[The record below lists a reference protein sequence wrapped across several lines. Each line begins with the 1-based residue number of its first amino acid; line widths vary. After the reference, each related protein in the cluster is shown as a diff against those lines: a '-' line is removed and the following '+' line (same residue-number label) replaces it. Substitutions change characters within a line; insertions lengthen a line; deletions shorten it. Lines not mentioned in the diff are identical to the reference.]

1 MPAHVTNVF
10 NHVQLQFIIASPV
23 GAVAKDLIKRGARVE
38 SRAKRNLAGGGGN
51 PRRINTGHLRASINS
66 NLLLRPDGLAVR
78 VGTGVHYALYVH
90 DGTGL
95 YGPKKTV
102 IRPRHGKVL
111 VFRSK
116 VYGAK
121 KGKYKG
127 KVVVTFVRGM
137 KPNPFLKNALPA
149 FNATAA

>member
-1 MPAHVTNVF
+1 VSSVHHVVNQA
-10 NHVQLQFIIASPV
+10 QLQYIIASPT
-23 GAVAKDLIKRGARVE
+23 GPVAKDLLKRGKRVE
-38 SRAKRNLAGGGGN
+38 SRAKRNLLGVGGA
-51 PRRINTGHLRASINS
+51 PRRVNTGHLRASINT
-66 NLLLRPDGLAVR
+66 NLLLRADGMAVR

-95 YGPKKTV
+95 YGPKHTV
-102 IRPRHGKVL
+102 IRPKHGKVL

-116 VYGAK
+116 IYGAK
-121 KGKYKG
+121 KGKYAS

-149 FNATAA
+149 FHS